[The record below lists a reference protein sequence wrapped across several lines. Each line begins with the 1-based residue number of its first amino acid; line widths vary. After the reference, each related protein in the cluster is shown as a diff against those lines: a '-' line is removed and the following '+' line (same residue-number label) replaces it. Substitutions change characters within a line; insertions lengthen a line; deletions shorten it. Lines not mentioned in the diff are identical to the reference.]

1 MLGED
6 IAAALPELRAHAE
19 SMMVDTVTVERQAG
33 TTLDPVTLEEV
44 PAFVGVYA
52 GPGRVQ
58 RPGALSPNDAVVG
71 GFEFD
76 VRAVLA
82 QLPLTATGI
91 LAGDRV
97 TVAAIGATT
106 DPDLLGLVA
115 TVQANLTKTH
125 PTKRTLVCEEV
136 EGVVSDP
143 VVHIYYDGGAP

>member
-6 IAAALPELRAHAE
+6 IAQALPELRAHAE
-19 SMMVDTVTVERQAG
+19 SLMVDTLTVEVPNG
-33 TTLDPVTLEEV
+33 TTLDPDTLEEV
-44 PAFVGVYA
+44 PAWAPVYE

-58 RPGALSPNDAVVG
+58 RPGALSPREDVAG
-71 GFEFD
+71 GYEFG
-76 VRAVLA
+76 VKAILA

-91 LAGDRV
+91 TAGARV
-97 TVAAIGATT
+97 TVTALGPLS

-136 EGVVSDP
+136 S
-143 VVHIYYDGGAP
+143 